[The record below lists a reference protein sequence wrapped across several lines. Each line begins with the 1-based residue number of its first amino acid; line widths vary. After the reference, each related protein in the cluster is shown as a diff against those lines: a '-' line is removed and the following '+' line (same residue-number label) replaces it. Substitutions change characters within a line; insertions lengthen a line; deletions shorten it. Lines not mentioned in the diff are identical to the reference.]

1 MPSGRGAKL
10 QNIPS
15 YSNVKKLEDLG
26 LEGCHRLSTVAKQLN
41 VAEPMS
47 DNAIDN
53 TVILIV
59 PFNVILTLY
68 VISNR
73 RGSALRFFEGLNGV
87 RKSTQ
92 LSRKEHLDRRNPLL
106 FPVLLASLWGEL

>member
-1 MPSGRGAKL
+1 ML
-10 QNIPS
+10 QS
-15 YSNVKKLEDLG
+15 LYSCSTFNGLKDLG
-26 LEGCHRLSTVAKQLN
+26 LEECHCMSTLAMRLN
-41 VAEPMS
+41 VADAM
-47 DNAIDN
+47 IDSIIDM

-59 PFNVILTLY
+59 SFNVILTLY

-73 RGSALRFFEGLNGV
+73 SGLAQRLFDGPDGV

-106 FPVLLASLWGEL
+106 FPVLLGSFKQGHY